1 VDVPED
7 WARELMTFN
16 GQAGAEDDA
25 LTDSVQRGL
34 LGGLPTQGRSLVDC
48 EHLVIHFQ
56 KLVLAA
62 LSLA

>member
-1 VDVPED
+1 
-7 WARELMTFN
+7 MTSS
-16 GQAGAEDDA
+16 APA

-34 LGGLPTQGRSLVDC
+34 SGGVPTQGRFLAKS

-62 LSLA
+62 LS